1 MRGWMVLAALVVL
14 SGCSSKAVNA
24 PAGASR
30 TVVAQPPAV
39 VPAMGATL
47 VGANPEPVAPPEMGD
62 PAPPA
67 YAPLEMR
74 IPDGA
79 VLRVRL
85 DRAMDTRRNRA
96 GDEFTATLTRPVVA
110 HGVTVVAAETR
121 FRGHV
126 TQAAAS
132 GRLKG
137 RAVLALTLDSFS
149 SHGRVYH
156 VRTSEVERVG
166 KAHRRRNET
175 FIGGG
180 AELGA
185 MAGAIAGG
193 AKGLGIGALAG
204 AGVGTAGAAATGKE
218 EIGIPAEAVMIFRMQ

>member
-1 MRGWMVLAALVVL
+1 MREWMVLAALVVL
-14 SGCSSKAVNA
+14 AGCSSRAVNA
-24 PAGASR
+24 PAGVSR
-30 TVVAQPPAV
+30 TAAAQPPAA
-39 VPAMGATL
+39 VPALAANL
-47 VGANPEPVAPPEMGD
+47 VGANPEPVAPPETGEL
-62 PAPPA
+62 APGA
-67 YAPLEMR
+67 YAPVEMR
-74 IPDGA
+74 IPDGV

-132 GRLKG
+132 GQLQG

-175 FIGGG
+175 LIGGG
-180 AELGA
+180 AGLGA
-185 MAGAIAGG
+185 LAGAIAGG
-193 AKGLGIGALAG
+193 AKGFGIGALAG
-204 AGVGTAGAAATGKE
+204 AGAGAAGAAATGKE
-218 EIGIPAEAVMIFRMQ
+218 EIGIPAEAVMVFRVR